1 MMHLLYSK
9 RHCSNSETAA
19 ICLHFTKMLR
29 FTTMMETGSYHGKV
43 TSFNFDTGKW
53 TVFFYEDKET
63 TEVTFP
69 DKEVHL
75 V

>member
-1 MMHLLYSK
+1 
-9 RHCSNSETAA
+9 
-19 ICLHFTKMLR
+19 
-29 FTTMMETGSYHGKV
+29 MMETGSYHGKV

-53 TVFFYEDKET
+53 TVFFHEDKET

-69 DKEVHL
+69 DKELHL